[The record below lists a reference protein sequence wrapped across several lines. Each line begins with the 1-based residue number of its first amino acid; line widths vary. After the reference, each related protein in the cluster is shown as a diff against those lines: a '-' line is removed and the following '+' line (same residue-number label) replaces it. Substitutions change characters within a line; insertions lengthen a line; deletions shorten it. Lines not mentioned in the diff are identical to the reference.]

1 MPSGESRAVVNGRI
15 ITLDVIRGIAVMGI
29 FSVNVVAF
37 AMIFPAYFNPTAMGL
52 ESEADLLTWFA
63 NFVVIDGKMRSLFSM
78 LFGASMLLVIDRAV
92 ETGRSAVEVHYYRMI
107 VLALIGLLHFYIIW
121 FGDILFLYAVSG
133 MVAFLFR
140 RSSMKTLLGWSA
152 GLFVLSMV
160 AMGGAAIAMDQMQNQ
175 AQRPGATSEQVK
187 AWEEASA
194 FGRSSTATT
203 TEAIKTARSS
213 LVSRARATFR
223 DKPAKPFASIP
234 AMLPETLALML
245 LGMAAYRSGYITG
258 DWPDRDY
265 RRIALW
271 ALSLGAIASAVLALF
286 EWQSNFDLPTIFL
299 NFMSLSTP
307 IRVAMALGYAAL
319 IILLFR
325 KPSWLRER
333 LAAVGRCAFTNYLGT
348 SILATVIF
356 YGDGLAQFGR
366 WSRFEAWLLV
376 PLVWA
381 LMIAWSKPWLDR
393 FQYGPLEWLWRS
405 LSRLERQPMRRDKS
419 DAAPAAMA

>member
-1 MPSGESRAVVNGRI
+1 
-15 ITLDVIRGIAVMGI
+15 
-29 FSVNVVAF
+29 
-37 AMIFPAYFNPTAMGL
+37 
-52 ESEADLLTWFA
+52 
-63 NFVVIDGKMRSLFSM
+63 
-78 LFGASMLLVIDRAV
+78 
-92 ETGRSAVEVHYYRMI
+92 
-107 VLALIGLLHFYIIW
+107 
-121 FGDILFLYAVSG
+121 
-133 MVAFLFR
+133 
-140 RSSMKTLLGWSA
+140 
-152 GLFVLSMV
+152 
-160 AMGGAAIAMDQMQNQ
+160 
-175 AQRPGATSEQVK
+175 
-187 AWEEASA
+187 
-194 FGRSSTATT
+194 
-203 TEAIKTARSS
+203 
-213 LVSRARATFR
+213 
-223 DKPAKPFASIP
+223 
-234 AMLPETLALML
+234 MLPETLALML
-245 LGMAAYRSGYITG
+245 LGMAAYRSGYMTG

-271 ALSLGAIASAVLALF
+271 ALSLGAIASAVLALI